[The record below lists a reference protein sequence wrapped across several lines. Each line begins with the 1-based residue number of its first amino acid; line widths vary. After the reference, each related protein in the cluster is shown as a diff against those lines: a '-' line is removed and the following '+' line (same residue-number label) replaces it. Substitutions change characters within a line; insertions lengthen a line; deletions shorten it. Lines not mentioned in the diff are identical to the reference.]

1 MVNYKPEDYE
11 LITTMWYV
19 ALNKDDEFNS
29 NNLDYQIVKNE
40 NGAANCHV
48 FSLTSGPLYPLGS
61 WTCLGNEFSI
71 SFNNDRILPHNSEN
85 SCITKQYV
93 KSNVLISVPN
103 GNVSAEGFQYQ
114 NDVFIDIHRENMLT
128 LNVSSGNRIF
138 EDAKIMHITFDNDGS
153 VFGQKWGRRVEIFK
167 LKP

>member
-71 SFNNDRILPHNSEN
+71 SFNNDRVLPHNSEN

-103 GNVSAEGFQYQ
+103 GNVSAEGFQY
-114 NDVFIDIHRENMLT
+114 
-128 LNVSSGNRIF
+128 
-138 EDAKIMHITFDNDGS
+138 
-153 VFGQKWGRRVEIFK
+153 
-167 LKP
+167 